1 MMRKIL
7 LGLAA
12 VILVLLAVVA
22 AAPFLFKDR
31 LRALADRQLSRRL
44 RADVRY
50 DPASIDV
57 SLLRSFPDLTLSLRE
72 LRVMGRD
79 SFRRDTLAYVPALR
93 VGLDIMSVARG
104 GEIDVKSVALD
115 RPDFRLKV
123 LRSGRANWDI
133 LVPDSAAA
141 ASGQDTSGLRLAIR
155 GWNVT
160 DGRLRY
166 EDVGLPFT
174 MQARGVQHSGRGDF
188 ARNVF
193 DLTSKTTADSLSMS
207 YDGVSY
213 VSDKHLEAD
222 VALNMNLDR
231 DRYTFRE
238 NQVRLNDFPF
248 SFAGTIGLPNATDIT
263 YDLTFRA
270 LEGDFKRILSLVPG
284 VFTEKFKDIEA
295 GGQVAFNGYYKGTQ
309 NKLQM
314 PGYGLN
320 LEIKN
325 GAFHYPQLPQRARNI
340 NLTMQV
346 DNPSGFTNNVKVNVP
361 KFHLDLG
368 QNPVDGSL
376 AIDGL
381 APMKV
386 NGRVKANV
394 NLAEM
399 LQVYPVPDLALRGQ
413 LFVDG
418 TARGTYSATQMPVIN
433 AAIRLTDGYVKSRK
447 FPEPIEQLTLQGTV
461 VNATGQVNDTKV
473 NLPQFRMVLQGEPLE
488 GRLTA
493 QNLSAPVFDTNVRG
507 TLDLTKITRIFPL
520 QGLTL
525 TGRVQGNL
533 AAAGNMA
540 DVEAGRYQNVRA
552 SGRVVARNVTYRS
565 PELPQGLRITQAA
578 GTFDNNQIQVQ
589 QMSGF
594 VGGSDFAASGTV
606 SNYLGYLFT
615 PGQPLRGNLSFNSRR
630 FNLNEWMV
638 DEVTARP
645 TPGRTQASGVL
656 QIPKNLD
663 LTLALTV
670 GEVIYDNLDLRDAR
684 GTVRVRDEKATLENL
699 NFSTLGGAFVT
710 NGSYSSQDL
719 AHPRFNFGL
728 QVKDLNFRR
737 AFEAFNSVKKL
748 VPLASL
754 ADGVFST
761 NFTVSGE
768 MGAGMEPN
776 YGTLTGKGIFDIVR
790 AAVQGSETLQ
800 KISALTTLP
809 ELKTL
814 SIIDKSVSVDLVN
827 GNFIVK
833 PFDLAIGDVKMTI
846 GGSNSV
852 AGALSYVTALNVP
865 TGRLG
870 AALSSQLTRLTGVRD
885 IRGTERVTLGLNIGG
900 TVGSPSVKLTS
911 GSVKD
916 QGKALVANVV
926 KTKLTTAL
934 LDLATKNRAKTDS
947 TKQASAATQQEAEEQ
962 MRLEVQRRRLEAE
975 AKARQK
981 VGQGINAG
989 LDKIFGKPKPK
1000 PAPKPAEPA
1009 APAPVPAPTETPAP
1023 TQTPPPAPAD
1033 TVKAKP

>member
-1 MMRKIL
+1 MIRKIL
-7 LGLAA
+7 LGLLAF
-12 VILVLLAVVA
+12 VVVLLAGAA

-31 LRALADRQLSRRL
+31 LRALADQQLARRL
-44 RADVRY
+44 RATVQY
-50 DPASIDV
+50 DHNNIDL
-57 SLLRSFPDLTLSLRE
+57 SLLRSFPDLSLSLRE
-72 LRVMGRD
+72 LRVIGRD
-79 SFRRDTLAYVPALR
+79 SFRHDTLAYLPALR
-93 VGLDIMSVARG
+93 VGLDVMSVLRG
-104 GEIDVKSVALD
+104 GEIDVKSIALD
-115 RPDFRLKV
+115 RPDIRLKV
-123 LRSGRANWDI
+123 LKSGRANWDI

-141 ASGQDTSGLRLAIR
+141 AQGQDTSRLRLAIR

-166 EDVGLPFT
+166 EDLSLPFL
-174 MQARGVQHSGRGDF
+174 MLARGVQHRGSGDF

-193 DLTSKTTADSLSMS
+193 DMTSQTTADSLSMS

-213 VSDKHLEAD
+213 VSDKRLEAD
-222 VALNMNLDR
+222 VTMNMDLGKSL
-231 DRYTFRE
+231 YTFRE

-263 YDLTFRA
+263 YDLTFKA

-284 VFTEKFKDIEA
+284 VFTDKFKNLEA
-295 GGQVAFNGYYKGTQ
+295 GGQVAFNGYYKGTYSQ
-309 NKLQM
+309 LRM
-314 PGYGLN
+314 PGYGLS

-325 GAFHYPQLPQRARNI
+325 GEFHYPELPQRARNI

-368 QNPVDGSL
+368 PNPVDGSL

-386 NGRVKANV
+386 DGRVKANV

-399 LQVYPVPDLALRGQ
+399 LKVYPVPDLAMHGQ

-447 FPEPIEQLTLQGTV
+447 FPEPLEQLSLQGTV
-461 VNATGQVNDTKV
+461 VNATGRVEDTQV

-493 QNLSAPVFDTNVRG
+493 RNLSAPVFDTNVRG
-507 TLDLTKITRIFPL
+507 TVDLTRITKIFPL
-520 QGLTL
+520 EGMTL
-525 TGRVQGNL
+525 TGRVQGNI

-540 DVEAGRYQNVRA
+540 DVQAGRYQNVRA
-552 SGRVVARNVTYRS
+552 SGTVTARDVTYKS
-565 PELPQGLRITQAA
+565 PALPQGMRLTRAT
-578 GTFDNNQIQVQ
+578 GTFDNNQIRVA
-589 QMSGF
+589 QMQGF
-594 VGGSDFAASGTV
+594 AGSSDFAASGTV
-606 SNYLGYLFT
+606 SNYLGYLFV
-615 PGQPLRGNLSFNSRR
+615 PGQPLRGNLSLNSRR

-663 LTLALTV
+663 LTLTSTV
-670 GEVIYDNLDLRDAR
+670 GEVLYDNLNLQNAR
-684 GTVRVRDEKATLENL
+684 GTVLVRDEKATLQNL
-699 NFSTLGGAFVT
+699 SFRTLGGTFVT

-728 QVKDLNFRR
+728 NVTDMNFRK

-748 VPLASL
+748 VPLAAL

-768 MGAGMEPN
+768 MGAGMVPN
-776 YGTLTGKGIFDIVR
+776 YGTLTGQGIFDIVR

-809 ELKTL
+809 ELRAL

-833 PFDLAIGDVKMTI
+833 PFDLNLGDVKMTI

-852 AGALSYVTALNVP
+852 SGALSYVTALNVP

-870 AALSSQLTRLTGVRD
+870 TALSSQLTRLTGVRD
-885 IRGTERVTLGLNIGG
+885 LRGTDRVTLGLNIGG

-916 QGKALVANVV
+916 QGKALVANIV
-926 KTKLTTAL
+926 KTKLTTTL

-947 TKQASAATQQEAEEQ
+947 TKQATAATQQEAEEQ
-962 MRLEVQRRRLEAE
+962 LRLEVQRRRLEAE

-989 LDKIFGKPKPK
+989 LDKLFGKPKPK
-1000 PAPKPAEPA
+1000 PQPKPAEPA
-1009 APAPVPAPTETPAP
+1009 EAAPAEAAPVAAPPAAPA
-1023 TQTPPPAPAD
+1023 APAD
-1033 TVKAKP
+1033 TARAKP

>member
-1 MMRKIL
+1 M
-7 LGLAA
+7 
-12 VILVLLAVVA
+12 
-22 AAPFLFKDR
+22 
-31 LRALADRQLSRRL
+31 
-44 RADVRY
+44 
-50 DPASIDV
+50 
-57 SLLRSFPDLTLSLRE
+57 
-72 LRVMGRD
+72 
-79 SFRRDTLAYVPALR
+79 
-93 VGLDIMSVARG
+93 GLDVLSVLRG
-104 GEIDVKSVALD
+104 GAIDVKSVALD
-115 RPDFRLKV
+115 RPDIRLKV
-123 LRSGRANWDI
+123 LKSGRTNWDI
-133 LVPDSAAA
+133 MVPDSAAA
-141 ASGQDTSGLRLAIR
+141 AQGQDTSQLHLAIR
-155 GWNVT
+155 GWNIT
-160 DGRLRY
+160 GGRLRY
-166 EDVGLPFT
+166 DDLSLPFLL
-174 MQARGVQHSGRGDF
+174 QARGVQHSGSGDF

-207 YDGVSY
+207 YNGVAY

-222 VALNMNLDR
+222 VTMNMDLNKNL
-231 DRYTFRE
+231 YTFKE
-238 NQVRLNDFPF
+238 NQVKLNDFPF
-248 SFAGTIGLPNATDIT
+248 SFAGAIGLPNATDIT
-263 YDLTFRA
+263 YDLTFKA
-270 LEGDFKRILSLVPG
+270 LEGDFKHILSLVPG
-284 VFTEKFKDIEA
+284 VFTEKFKNLEA
-295 GGQVAFNGYYKGTQ
+295 AGQVAFNGYYKGTQ
-309 NKLQM
+309 NQLQM

-325 GAFHYPQLPQRARNI
+325 GEFHYPELPQRARNI

-368 QNPVDGSL
+368 QNPVDGNL

-386 NGRVKANV
+386 DGRVKANV

-399 LQVYPVPDLALRGQ
+399 LKVYPVPDLAMRGQ
-413 LFVDG
+413 LYVDG
-418 TARGTYSATQMPVIN
+418 TARGTYSKTQMPVVN
-433 AAIRLTDGYVKSRK
+433 AAIRLTNGYVKSTK
-447 FPEPIEQLTLQGTV
+447 FPEPIEQLSLQGTV

-493 QNLSAPVFDTNVRG
+493 QNLNAPIFDTNVRG
-507 TLDLTKITRIFPL
+507 TVDLTKITRIFPL
-520 QGLTL
+520 DGMTV
-525 TGRVQGNL
+525 TGRVQGNI

-552 SGRVVARNVTYRS
+552 SGTVTARNVTYKS
-565 PELPQGLRITQAA
+565 KELPQGLRITEAT
-578 GTFDNNQIQVQ
+578 GTFNNNQIAIQ

-594 VGGSDFAASGTV
+594 VGGSDFAAAGTV
-606 SNYLGYLFT
+606 SNYLGYLFV
-615 PGQPLRGNLSFNSRR
+615 PGQPLRGNLSFNSKR

-645 TPGRTQASGVL
+645 TPGQAQASGVL

-663 LTLALTV
+663 LTLTSTV
-670 GEVIYDNLDLRDAR
+670 GEVIYDNLDLKNAR
-684 GTVRVRDEKATLENL
+684 GTVVVRDEQATLQNL
-699 NFSTLGGAFVT
+699 NFTTLGGEFVT

-728 QVKDLNFRR
+728 NIKDLNFRR
-737 AFEAFNSVKKL
+737 AFEAFNSVKTL

-754 ADGVFST
+754 AEGVFST
-761 NFTVSGE
+761 SFTVSGE

-809 ELKTL
+809 ELKAL

-833 PFDLAIGDVKMTI
+833 PFDLNLGDVKMTV

-852 AGALSYVTALNVP
+852 AGVLSYVTALNVP

-870 AALSSQLTRLTGVRD
+870 SALSGRLTQLTGVKN
-885 IRGTERVTLGLNIGG
+885 IQGTDRVTLGLNIGG
-900 TVGSPSVKLTS
+900 TVKSPRVQLTS

-916 QGKALVANVV
+916 QGKAIVASAV
-926 KTKLTTAL
+926 KAKLTTTL
-934 LDLATKNRAKTDS
+934 LDLATKNRQKADS
-947 TKQASAATQQEAEEQ
+947 TQQAGAATQQEAEEQ
-962 MRLEVQRRRLEAE
+962 LRLEMQRRRLEAE

-989 LDKIFGKPKPK
+989 LDKLFGKPKPK
-1000 PAPKPAEPA
+1000 PKTTEPA
-1009 APAPVPAPTETPAP
+1009 DAVPTEAPPVAAPVPAT
-1023 TQTPPPAPAD
+1023 PAD
-1033 TVKAKP
+1033 TAKTSP